1 MSEYRVI
8 VSFEDLQDRNHYYR
22 PGDIFPRDG
31 VIVSKERL
39 EELASAKNKRRKPL
53 IEKVETKPFMAE
65 PITEQTEAEP
75 QKPKASQKRKRDK

>member
-8 VSFEDLQDRNHYYR
+8 VSFEDLQDKNHYYR

-53 IEKVETKPFMAE
+53 IEKVETKPFMTE
-65 PITEQTEAEP
+65 PQTEAEP
-75 QKPKASQKRKRDK
+75 RKPKVKPKKKEG

>member
-1 MSEYRVI
+1 MGEYKVI
-8 VSFEDLQDRNHYYR
+8 VSFDDLKDNLHRYN

-53 IEKVETKPFMAE
+53 IEKVETKPFM
-65 PITEQTEAEP
+65 TEP
-75 QKPKASQKRKRDK
+75 QKNKAKSKKKEG